1 MNSLDKLVQITKNF
15 NKELEEA
22 SREKRID
29 IIAQNGNDGYHYNLD
44 GKLDNPK
51 KKVSEDR
58 KGMPVYSGVL
68 AYFPDAIMEI
78 AKCSAAGQKQHNPN
92 EPLGWD
98 RSKSGD
104 ELDAMMRHLLD
115 HAKGNEFDDC
125 GTRHIVKC
133 GWRILAFIQKTIEA
147 QDEK

>member
-22 SREKRID
+22 SREKRIN

-44 GKLDNPK
+44 GELENPK
-51 KKVSEDR
+51 KEVTEDR
-58 KGMPVYSGVL
+58 KGIPVYSGVL

-78 AKCSAAGQKQHNPN
+78 AKCSSAGQKQHNPN
-92 EPLGWD
+92 KPLGWD

-133 GWRILAFIQKTIEA
+133 GWRILAFIQKTIET
-147 QDEK
+147 QYEK